1 MGQGSQLVYSAQ
13 PASEKV
19 PRDLAAARMA
29 LTSPCAVGSFVVVT
43 ELAPSPT
50 ILPSRTTTAANGPP
64 AAVRTLRVAS
74 AIARRRNSG
83 LGWPGIGNDSN
94 SWWVRRQIQYGTE
107 CAAERCGAD

>member
-43 ELAPSPT
+43 ALAPSPT
-50 ILPSRTTTAANGPP
+50 ILPSRTTTAPNGPP
-64 AAVRTLRVAS
+64 APVITLRVAS
-74 AIARRRNSG
+74 ATGLRSNSG
-83 LGWPGIGNDSN
+83 SGWPGIESDSN
-94 SWWVRRQIQYGTE
+94 SLWVRRQIQYGTGSNP
-107 CAAERCGAD
+107 CGKHP